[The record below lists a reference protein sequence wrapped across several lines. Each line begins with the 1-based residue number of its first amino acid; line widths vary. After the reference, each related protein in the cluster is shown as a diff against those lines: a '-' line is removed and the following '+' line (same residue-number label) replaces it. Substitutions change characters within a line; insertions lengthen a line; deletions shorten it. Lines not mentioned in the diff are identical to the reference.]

1 MPATRP
7 TFLRSDMPAMPV
19 VTVRKMT
26 GAMII
31 LTSLTKASPSGF
43 RLAPMSGQKWPTVMP
58 STMAVSTW
66 K

>member
-7 TFLRSDMPAMPV
+7 TFFRSDMPAMPV
-19 VTVRKMT
+19 VTVRKIT

-31 LTSLTKASPSGF
+31 FTSLTKASPSGF
-43 RLAPMSGQKWPTVMP
+43 RLAPISGQKWPTVMP